1 MKRLRWILLAVGLV
15 VALLVS
21 LWFVFKE
28 KPGPA
33 LDLVETSKE
42 KQMFSFLYGS
52 RESQSMLVDWTF
64 TQESQKLEDY
74 TLETSIWL
82 DPKTGLQVTIET
94 KRYTNGAVE
103 WVARLE
109 NTGENDSWL
118 IKDFHIADFTIPFA
132 DAKEDVY
139 VSYSKGTDIRDDDF
153 LLVNRKLS
161 PYGKLT
167 LSPNGGRSSSGDCM
181 PYFNVHT
188 EDTGYLLAVGWTGQ
202 WEAKFERSSEGVSVV
217 AGMEKTR
224 FILHPGESVRTPSF
238 TVMPWEGTEED
249 SYNDWRG
256 HMLDFHTPK
265 DEDGSVVELPVT
277 CGAWGGDSVNA
288 HKSTISFIK
297 NQGYDYDAYW
307 VDAGWFGDHSN
318 HSSDQYGDAWFKN
331 AGDWYHN
338 TFLYPNGLK
347 EVSDAAHEAGMDFLL
362 WFEPERAWCDSQ
374 IVQEHPEWFLNT
386 GNTQNT
392 SFLFNMGDPK
402 ARQWMTDFI
411 SSKIQ
416 EYGVDIY
423 RQDFNIDPLPFWEK
437 QDSRD
442 RQGITEMKYIEGLYL
457 FLEGLLEQNPGLILD
472 NCAGGG
478 RRLDYEILNYAL
490 PMFRSDYQCFTTYET
505 TPCQVQTDGLSHWV
519 PLSGTCVQYRP
530 GDTYSFRSNLAYAVQ
545 FPASQETAWEKAML
559 AQFHQAQ
566 PYFTGDYFC
575 LTEGAITDNACWYA
589 YQMAR
594 DDLQS
599 GFVLAF
605 RREDATQSSQT
616 LTIHVPDGT
625 KKITF
630 TDADTGETWTQ
641 TVKVSDNGQ
650 VTITL
655 EISKAKESKL
665 IFYEAN

>member
-1 MKRLRWILLAVGLV
+1 MKHIRMVLLLAT
-15 VALLVS
+15 LLLTLTMFGCQEV
-21 LWFVFKE
+21 
-28 KPGPA
+28 PGPTINF
-33 LDLVETSKE
+33 VETTKE
-42 KQMFSFLYGS
+42 TQMFSFLYGGQ
-52 RESQSMLVDWTF
+52 ESQSILVDWTF
-64 TQESQKLEDY
+64 SQTSQQLDGY
-74 TLETSIWL
+74 SLETSVWL
-82 DPKTGLQVTIET
+82 DPKTGLQVTVET
-94 KRYTNGAVE
+94 KRWANGVAE

-109 NTGENDSWL
+109 NTGGNDSWL
-118 IKDFHIADFTIPFA
+118 IKDFHIADFLLPFSNA
-132 DAKEDVY
+132 QEDVY
-139 VSYSKGTDIRDDDF
+139 VTYSKGTDIRPDDF
-153 LLVNRKLS
+153 LLVDRKLS
-161 PYGKLT
+161 SYGKLT

-188 EDTGYLLAVGWTGQ
+188 ETAGYVLAVGWTGQ
-202 WEAKFERSSEGVSVV
+202 WEAKFERSAEGVAVV

-224 FILHPGESVRTPSF
+224 FILYPGESVRTPSF

-249 SYNDWRG
+249 SYNLWRS
-256 HMLDFHTPK
+256 HMLGYHTPK
-265 DEDGSVVELPVT
+265 DENGEIVKLPVT
-277 CGAWGGDSVNA
+277 CGAWGGDSISA
-288 HKSTISFIK
+288 HKSTITFIK

-307 VDAGWFGDHSN
+307 VDAGWFGDQSN

-392 SFLFNMGDPK
+392 SFLFNMGDPE

-437 QDSRD
+437 QDSLD

-457 FLEGLLEQNPGLILD
+457 FLEGLLEQNPGLVLD

-478 RRLDYEILNYAL
+478 RRLDYEILTYAL
-490 PMFRSDYQCFTTYET
+490 PMFRSDYQCFATYET
-505 TPCQVQTDGLSHWV
+505 TPCQVQTDGLSRWV
-519 PLSGTCVQYRP
+519 PLNGTCVQYRP

-545 FPASQETAWEKAML
+545 FPASPETAWEKAML
-559 AQFHQAQ
+559 AQFHQAH
-566 PYFTGDYFC
+566 PYFAGDYYC
-575 LTEGAITDNACWYA
+575 LTQGDITDNTCWYA

-605 RREDATQSSQT
+605 RREETAESTQT
-616 LTIHVPDGT
+616 LTVHVPKGT
-625 KKITF
+625 KEITF
-630 TDADTGETWTQ
+630 TDADTGESWTQ
-641 TVKVSDNGQ
+641 KVKTSDNGK

-655 EISKAKESKL
+655 EIGKVKESKL
-665 IFYEAN
+665 IFYEAK